1 MIWLGL
7 QCLLHQLVWL
17 IIEIIACAIKFKALT
32 SIHIPP
38 DYLMHWTPSQPF
50 SILLLNFQSSAS
62 LMNKLLSSQRVTQ
75 DAYTNY
81 RYGKS
86 KPLTVFEFLI
96 VIQSS
101 QKRLTGF
108 INNLTFRLPF
118 FHLKIISRTYTHQQR
133 TLHRWEWKF
142 NASARR
148 NPLLECR
155 KCILEI
161 ATGRLNYDFMH
172 PSRQGEPRCI
182 SKVSHINLH
191 Q

>member
-1 MIWLGL
+1 
-7 QCLLHQLVWL
+7 
-17 IIEIIACAIKFKALT
+17 
-32 SIHIPP
+32 
-38 DYLMHWTPSQPF
+38 
-50 SILLLNFQSSAS
+50 
-62 LMNKLLSSQRVTQ
+62 MNKLLSSQRVTQ

-86 KPLTVFEFLI
+86 KPLFVFEFLI

-118 FHLKIISRTYTHQQR
+118 FHLKIISRTLINSERYIVG
-133 TLHRWEWKF
+133 KF